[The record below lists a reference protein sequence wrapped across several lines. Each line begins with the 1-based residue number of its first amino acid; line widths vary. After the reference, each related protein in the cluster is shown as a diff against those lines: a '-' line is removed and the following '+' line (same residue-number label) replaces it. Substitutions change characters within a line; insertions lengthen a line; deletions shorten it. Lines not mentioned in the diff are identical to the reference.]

1 MTRVL
6 GRSQFEAP
14 SVAKI
19 VTATVAALIVASII
33 LVVAVLPAEYGI
45 DPLHTGKALG
55 LMELAN
61 TAEAKKPAQVTSA
74 DPASTSIA
82 PVVSGETP
90 SGAPRIKGTFIPQK
104 VRYKSDSREIQLA
117 PGEGMEIKYHMPKG
131 GGLVYSWKSSGKVAY
146 EFHGE
151 PDRNSPGARIGY
163 YESYDL
169 DDKEGMGKD
178 EFHGTFVAPSE
189 GVQGW
194 FWQNNNDKPVTL
206 NLVSSGFYDWIFQN
220 RDDKETILQ
229 PTDPK

>member
-1 MTRVL
+1 MKANSSPRL
-6 GRSQFEAP
+6 EAP
-14 SVAKI
+14 SMAKI
-19 VTATVAALIVASII
+19 AIATLIALIVASII

-55 LMELAN
+55 LMDLAN
-61 TAEAKKPAQVTSA
+61 TAEEKKPAAATSA
-74 DPASTSIA
+74 DPETTTIMPKA
-82 PVVSGETP
+82 SGETK
-90 SGAPRIKGTFIPQK
+90 SGAPIVKGTFIAQK
-104 VRYKSDSREIQLA
+104 QRYKTDSREIHLA

-131 GGLVYSWKSSGKVAY
+131 GGLVYSWTATGKVAY

-151 PDRNSPGARIGY
+151 PDRNPPGTRIGY

-178 EFHGTFVAPSE
+178 QFHGTFIAPSG

-220 RDDKETILQ
+220 RDDKETILD